1 MKVKT
6 FQGGYDG
13 NFCYLVWCQQTLDG
27 IVVDPSVNPNTIFQ
41 YIKDNNIQLSK
52 IFITHTHY
60 DHISYLS
67 DFLNE
72 YPDIIIYGYINTRE
86 SLGHNFKGVQHND
99 IIPIGS
105 NIFTVLYTPGHYD
118 DCLCYWDKKNNILFT
133 GDTVFVGRTGRTV
146 NQYSNISELYHI
158 YIIISKEYIIYTVC
172 VYIYIYIYIYC
183 SYKTYYI

>member
-1 MKVKT
+1 MKIKT
-6 FQGGYDG
+6 FQGGYDD

-99 IIPIGS
+99 IIPIFRFKIDLI
-105 NIFTVLYTPGHYD
+105 NYNLY
-118 DCLCYWDKKNNILFT
+118 I
-133 GDTVFVGRTGRTV
+133 
-146 NQYSNISELYHI
+146 
-158 YIIISKEYIIYTVC
+158 
-172 VYIYIYIYIYC
+172 
-183 SYKTYYI
+183 